1 MNRIMD
7 TIRSFFSSK
16 PADPVAAAQAKVD
29 SAQTALTNAK
39 EEVTRLETEVNT
51 AKKEVTRLEGELSTA
66 NTELSQAKNTV
77 PLANTVDGVKSGGRK
92 RTYRNKE
99 KRPAKR
105 RRNGRRSIR
114 S

>member
-1 MNRIMD
+1 M
-7 TIRSFFSSK
+7 SFFSSLSLPSFTSPFK
-16 PADPVAAAQAKVD
+16 PADPVATAQAKVD
-29 SAQTALTNAK
+29 SAQAELDKAK
-39 EEVTRLETEVNT
+39 EQVS
-51 AKKEVTRLEGELSTA
+51 RLEGELNTA
-66 NTELSQAKNTV
+66 KTELSQANST
-77 PLANTVDGVKSGGRK
+77 PPANTADGVRGGRRK

>member
-1 MNRIMD
+1 MN
-7 TIRSFFSSK
+7 TITSFFSSK

-29 SAQTALTNAK
+29 SAQAAVTKAK
-39 EEVTRLETEVNT
+39 EEVTRLE
-51 AKKEVTRLEGELSTA
+51 GELTAA

-77 PLANTVDGVKSGGRK
+77 RPADTSDGVKSGGRK

>member
-1 MNRIMD
+1 M
-7 TIRSFFSSK
+7 SWFSSFPSPFK
-16 PADPVAAAQAKVD
+16 PTDPVAAAQSKVD
-29 SAQTALTNAK
+29 SAQAALTKAK
-39 EEVTRLETEVNT
+39 E
-51 AKKEVTRLEGELSTA
+51 EVTRLEGELSTA

-77 PLANTVDGVKSGGRK
+77 PLANTSDGVRGGRRK

>member
-1 MNRIMD
+1 M
-7 TIRSFFSSK
+7 SFFSSFTSPFK
-16 PADPVAAAQAKVD
+16 PADPVAAAQTKVD
-29 SAQTALTNAK
+29 TAQAAVTKAK
-39 EEVTRLETEVNT
+39 EEVTRLESELT
-51 AKKEVTRLEGELSTA
+51 AA

-77 PLANTVDGVKSGGRK
+77 RPANTADGVPASGGRR

>member
-1 MNRIMD
+1 MD

-16 PADPVAAAQAKVD
+16 PANPVDAAQTKVN
-29 SAQTALTNAK
+29 TAEAAVTKAK
-39 EEVTRLETEVNT
+39 EEVTRLETELNT
-51 AKKEVTRLEGELSTA
+51 AKGEL
-66 NTELSQAKNTV
+66 EQAKNTV
-77 PLANTVDGVKSGGRK
+77 PLANTSDGVKGGRK

-105 RRNGRRSIR
+105 RRNARRSIR

>member
-1 MNRIMD
+1 MSWF
-7 TIRSFFSSK
+7 SFPSFSSPFK
-16 PADPVAAAQAKVD
+16 AADPVAAAQAKVD
-29 SAQTALTNAK
+29 AAQAAVTKAK
-39 EEVTRLETEVNT
+39 DDVTRLESELNQAKSELDT
-51 AKKEVTRLEGELSTA
+51 AK
-66 NTELSQAKNTV
+66 QTV
-77 PLANTVDGVKSGGRK
+77 PLAKTVDGVRGGRRK

>member
-1 MNRIMD
+1 MN
-7 TIRSFFSSK
+7 TITSFFSSK
-16 PADPVAAAQAKVD
+16 PADPVAAAQTKVD
-29 SAQTALTNAK
+29 TAQAALTKAK
-39 EEVTRLETEVNT
+39 EEVTRLESELT
-51 AKKEVTRLEGELSTA
+51 AA

-77 PLANTVDGVKSGGRK
+77 RPADTSDGVKSGGRK

>member
-1 MNRIMD
+1 MNW
-7 TIRSFFSSK
+7 FSSFTSPFK
-16 PADPVAAAQAKVD
+16 PADPVAAAQTKVD
-29 SAQTALTNAK
+29 TAQAALTKAK
-39 EEVTRLETEVNT
+39 D
-51 AKKEVTRLEGELSTA
+51 EVTRLEGDLSTA
-66 NTELSQAKNTV
+66 NTELSQAKQTV
-77 PLANTVDGVKSGGRK
+77 PLANTTDGVRGGR

>member
-1 MNRIMD
+1 M
-7 TIRSFFSSK
+7 SFFSSFTSPFK
-16 PADPVAAAQAKVD
+16 PADPVAAAQTKVD
-29 SAQTALTNAK
+29 TAQAAVTKAK
-39 EEVTRLETEVNT
+39 EEVTRLESELT
-51 AKKEVTRLEGELSTA
+51 AA

-77 PLANTVDGVKSGGRK
+77 RPADTSDGVKSGGRR

>member
-1 MNRIMD
+1 M
-7 TIRSFFSSK
+7 SFFPSFSFPSFLPSK

-29 SAQTALTNAK
+29 TAQAAVTKAK
-39 EEVTRLETEVNT
+39 EELDT
-51 AKKEVTRLEGELSTA
+51 AT
-66 NTELSQAKNTV
+66 TELSQAKNTV
-77 PLANTVDGVKSGGRK
+77 RPADTSDGVKSGGRK

>member
-1 MNRIMD
+1 MD

-16 PADPVAAAQAKVD
+16 PADPVAAAQTKVD
-29 SAQTALTNAK
+29 SAQAAVTKAK
-39 EEVTRLETEVNT
+39 EEVTRLETELT
-51 AKKEVTRLEGELSTA
+51 AA

-77 PLANTVDGVKSGGRK
+77 RPADTSEGVKGGRK

-105 RRNGRRSIR
+105 RRNARRSIR

>member
-1 MNRIMD
+1 M
-7 TIRSFFSSK
+7 SFFPSFSFPSFLPSK

-29 SAQTALTNAK
+29 SAQAAVTKAK
-39 EEVTRLETEVNT
+39 EELDT
-51 AKKEVTRLEGELSTA
+51 AT
-66 NTELSQAKNTV
+66 TELSQAKNTV
-77 PLANTVDGVKSGGRK
+77 RPADTSDGVGASVSKVGGR

>member
-1 MNRIMD
+1 M
-7 TIRSFFSSK
+7 SFFPSFSFPSFSSPFK

-39 EEVTRLETEVNT
+39 EEVN
-51 AKKEVTRLEGELSTA
+51 RLEGQLSTA
-66 NTELSQAKNTV
+66 NTELSQAKST
-77 PLANTVDGVKSGGRK
+77 PPANTADGVPAGGRRK

>member
-1 MNRIMD
+1 MD

-16 PADPVAAAQAKVD
+16 PANPVDAAQTKVD
-29 SAQTALTNAK
+29 SAQAALTKAK
-39 EEVTRLETEVNT
+39 EEVTRLETELNT
-51 AKKEVTRLEGELSTA
+51 AKKEVTRLEGELNTA

-77 PLANTVDGVKSGGRK
+77 RPADTSEGVKGGRK

-105 RRNGRRSIR
+105 RRNARRSIR

>member
-1 MNRIMD
+1 MSAIM
-7 TIRSFFSSK
+7 SFFSSK

-29 SAQTALTNAK
+29 TAQAALTKAK
-39 EEVTRLETEVNT
+39 EEVTRLESELT
-51 AKKEVTRLEGELSTA
+51 AA

-77 PLANTVDGVKSGGRK
+77 PPADTSDGVKSGGRK
-92 RTYRNKE
+92 RTYRKE

>member
-1 MNRIMD
+1 MN
-7 TIRSFFSSK
+7 FFSSFTSPFK

-29 SAQTALTNAK
+29 SAQAALDKAK
-39 EEVTRLETEVNT
+39 EEVS
-51 AKKEVTRLEGELSTA
+51 RLEGELSTA
-66 NTELSQAKNTV
+66 NTELSTAKQTI
-77 PLANTVDGVKSGGRK
+77 PLANTADGVRGGR
-92 RTYRNKE
+92 RTYRKE